1 MIVDHAPSAA
11 AGREVPDAAYRRR
24 KLVKSRLTS
33 LGKHALLWPF
43 AILFAFPWYWMISTS
58 LKLPEIIYQWPP
70 QWIPNPVTF
79 QAYPAALYD
88 ASMVLYARNTLTV
101 ALPTIVGSLL
111 SNSLAAYGFARL
123 EWPGRDKIF
132 ILVLATMMLPY
143 QVTMIPVFLIF
154 NKLGLVNTF
163 WPLILPSF
171 FASAWFTFLL
181 RQFFLTMPEEM
192 FDAARIDGCS
202 EIRILAQIVLP
213 LAKPALAVVAL
224 FRFLG
229 AWNDFMGPLIYLSD
243 KKMYTIPIGLMSLR
257 QVYGGT
263 NWALL
268 MAGSTMAVMPIV
280 ILFFFTQRTF
290 IEGISLTGVKG

>member
-1 MIVDHAPSAA
+1 MVVDDMSIPRAS
-11 AGREVPDAAYRRR
+11 RQQPDKAYRKRVAR
-24 KLVKSRLTS
+24 KKRLTVI
-33 LGKHALLWPF
+33 GKHALLWPL
-43 AILFAFPWYWMISTS
+43 ALLFAFPWYWMISTS

-88 ASMVLYARNTLTV
+88 ASMVRYALNTLIV
-101 ALPTIVGSLL
+101 AVPTIIGSLI
-111 SNSLAAYGFARL
+111 SNTMAAYGFSRVD
-123 EWPGRDKIF
+123 WPGRDKVF

-154 NKLGLVNTF
+154 NKFGLVGTF

-171 FASAWFTFLL
+171 FASGWFTFLL
-181 RQFFLTMPEEM
+181 RQFFMTIPGEM

-202 EIRILAQIVLP
+202 EMRILAQIVLP

-224 FRFLG
+224 FSFLG
-229 AWNDFMGPLIYLSD
+229 SWNDFMGPLIYLSD
-243 KKMYTIPIGLMSLR
+243 KEMYTISIGLMGLR

-268 MAGSTMAVMPIV
+268 MAGSTMAVLPIV

>member
-1 MIVDHAPSAA
+1 MVVDDTSDS
-11 AGREVPDAAYRRR
+11 RVWRQKPDNAYRKRMIQ
-24 KLVKSRLTS
+24 KKRLTS
-33 LGKHALLWPF
+33 LGKHALLWPL
-43 AILFAFPWYWMISTS
+43 ALLFAFPWYWMISTS

-79 QAYPAALYD
+79 RAYPAALYD
-88 ASMVLYARNTLTV
+88 ASMVLYAWNTLIV
-101 ALPTIVGSLL
+101 AVPTIVGSLI
-111 SNSLAAYGFARL
+111 SNSMAAYGFSRVD
-123 EWPGRDKIF
+123 WPGRDKVF

-154 NKLGLVNTF
+154 NKFGLVGTF

-181 RQFFLTMPEEM
+181 RQFFMTIPEEM

-202 EIRILAQIVLP
+202 EMRILAQIVLP

-243 KKMYTIPIGLMSLR
+243 KKMYTIPIGLMGLR

-268 MAGSTMAVMPIV
+268 MAGSTMAVLPIV

>member
-1 MIVDHAPSAA
+1 MVANELSDSSV
-11 AGREVPDAAYRRR
+11 RRQVPDAAYIRR
-24 KLVKSRLTS
+24 KKRAKRLAN
-33 LGKHALLWPF
+33 LGKHALLWPL
-43 AILFAFPWYWMISTS
+43 AVLFVFPWYWMISTS
-58 LKLPEIIYQWPP
+58 LKLPENIYQWPP

-88 ASMVLYARNTLTV
+88 ASMVLYAWNTMVV
-101 ALPTIVGSLL
+101 AVPTIVGSLI
-111 SNSLAAYGFARL
+111 SNSMAAYGFARL
-123 EWPGRDKIF
+123 HWPGRDKIF

-143 QVTMIPVFLIF
+143 QVTMIPMFLIF
-154 NKLGLVNTF
+154 NRFGLVNTF

-181 RQFFLTMPEEM
+181 RQFFMTIPEDL
-192 FDAARIDGCS
+192 FDAARMDGCS
-202 EIRILAQIVLP
+202 EIRILGQIVLP
-213 LAKPALAVVAL
+213 LARPALAVVAL

-243 KKMYTIPIGLMSLR
+243 KNKYTITVGLMGLR

-268 MAGSTMAVMPIV
+268 MAGSTMAVLPIV

>member
-1 MIVDHAPSAA
+1 MVANELSDS
-11 AGREVPDAAYRRR
+11 RVRRQEPDAAYNRRMKR
-24 KLVKSRLTS
+24 VKRLST
-33 LGKHALLWPF
+33 LGKHALLWPL
-43 AILFAFPWYWMISTS
+43 AVLFAFPWYWMISTS

-79 QAYPAALYD
+79 KAYPAALYD
-88 ASMVLYARNTLTV
+88 ASMVLYAWNTMIV
-101 ALPTIVGSLL
+101 AVPTIVGSLI
-111 SNSLAAYGFARL
+111 SNSMAAYGFARL
-123 EWPGRDKIF
+123 HWPGRDKMF
-132 ILVLATMMLPY
+132 MLVLATMMLPY

-154 NKLGLVNTF
+154 NKFGLVNTF

-181 RQFFLTMPEEM
+181 RQFFMTIPEEM

-202 EIRILAQIVLP
+202 EARILAQIVLP
-213 LAKPALAVVAL
+213 LARPALAVVAL

-243 KKMYTIPIGLMSLR
+243 KKMYTITIGLMGLR

-268 MAGSTMAVMPIV
+268 MAGSTMAVLPIV